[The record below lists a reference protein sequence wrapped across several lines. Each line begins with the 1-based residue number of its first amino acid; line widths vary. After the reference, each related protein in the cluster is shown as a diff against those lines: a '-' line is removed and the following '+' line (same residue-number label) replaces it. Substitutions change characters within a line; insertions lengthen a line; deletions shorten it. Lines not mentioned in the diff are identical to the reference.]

1 MFDKFLNFCHRLT
14 LTKQYCVVSAKFTQL
29 NPFLHLFNR
38 SALNYCPVF
47 EFFSAPLFTPPALL
61 NRVPFGCSS
70 GVGPEDRTGALSRFK
85 QFNSEG
91 QRSVFNRGSKTKL
104 RQDQQD
110 SHDLFH
116 LRWIALQY
124 SIALVFNCF
133 ALQST
138 INNLQSQACSKNI
151 HKLNSHPTTKLSYK

>member
-38 SALNYCPVF
+38 GALNYCPVF

-70 GVGPEDRTGALSRFK
+70 GVGPEDRTGAPLRETFNMWILRHPVYSWSFPHTPKYLQHSPVHTASLHILSH
-85 QFNSEG
+85 
-91 QRSVFNRGSKTKL
+91 SVQVNTAASSPKL
-104 RQDQQD
+104 
-110 SHDLFH
+110 F
-116 LRWIALQY
+116 
-124 SIALVFNCF
+124 
-133 ALQST
+133 
-138 INNLQSQACSKNI
+138 
-151 HKLNSHPTTKLSYK
+151 